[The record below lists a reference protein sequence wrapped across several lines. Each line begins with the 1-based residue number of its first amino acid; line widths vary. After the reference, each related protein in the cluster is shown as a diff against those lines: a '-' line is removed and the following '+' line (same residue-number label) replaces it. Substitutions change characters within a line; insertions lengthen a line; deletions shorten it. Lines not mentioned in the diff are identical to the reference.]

1 MRAFASV
8 AALAN
13 FGVTLWHLY
22 LVEKLYPASPVSE
35 SVRIAAFAGALT
47 LAGVALLWTQRRKL
61 GSLVLVAVFALGL
74 SIGSYEHFF
83 VSGPN
88 NVFDVGDGD
97 WALPFRISVAILVL
111 LEVAGLSAAGR
122 ILAARS

>member
-8 AALAN
+8 AALAH
-13 FGVTLWHLY
+13 FGVSLWHLY
-22 LVEKLYPASPVSE
+22 LVEKLHPTFPVSE

-47 LAGVALLWTQRRKL
+47 LAGVALLWTQRRKI
-61 GSLVLVAVFALGL
+61 GSLVLVAVFAVGL
-74 SIGSYEHFF
+74 SVGSYEHFF

-97 WALPFRISVAILVL
+97 WTMPFRISVAILVL
-111 LEVAGLSAAGR
+111 LEAAGLSATGR
-122 ILAARS
+122 MLAARS